1 MERADTRFSS
11 RHHRQMILQERGG
24 HADNGSSLRSF
35 LPMIRSFAAAALAAT
50 ALASLPAGAAVPAPK
65 VNATSFE
72 QVAKPFP
79 YDESADADRAV
90 AAARARALRS
100 HKRLLIDLGGNWC
113 LDCRLLAGTMEL
125 PEVKAFVARHFEV
138 VTVDVGRF
146 TKNGQI
152 PAHYGITGRLAGVPA
167 VLIVDPRSDRLV
179 NKGHET
185 ALSDA
190 RSMNPQALADWLAQY
205 AA

>member
-1 MERADTRFSS
+1 MFRLFPAA
-11 RHHRQMILQERGG
+11 I
-24 HADNGSSLRSF
+24 A
-35 LPMIRSFAAAALAAT
+35 AAAALAA
-50 ALASLPAGAAVPAPK
+50 LPGIAGAAPRAPR
-65 VNATSFE
+65 VSAASFE

-79 YDESADADRAV
+79 YDENANADQQV
-90 AAARARALRS
+90 AAAKARALRS

-113 LDCRLLAGTMEL
+113 LDCRLLAGTIEL
-125 PEVKAFVARHFEV
+125 PELKAFMARHFEI

-167 VLIVDPRSDRLV
+167 VLIVDPRTDRLV
-179 NKGHET
+179 NNGRET

-190 RSMNPQALADWLAQY
+190 RSMTPQALADWLAQW